1 MQITIE
7 CLTGSL
13 AGKAFYFDQAE
24 ITLGRGEN
32 VKKDIDFAD
41 TDLGV
46 SRNHGSLILRG
57 NRLYLNDQSRAGTI
71 VGGQRV
77 QGTTHEL
84 QPEDELQL
92 GGPNGPKLRVRFQV
106 VAKPVPPP
114 PLTPAP
120 PTTQPATPSTA
131 QTPPPQPPKPVPPPA
146 PPVQPI
152 VQNTMLQVPPPA
164 PPVQPIVQNTM
175 LQVPASATP
184 VPQTQPQGTFIQP
197 ESIAP
202 PIAQNT
208 MLQVPASAT
217 PVPQSPI
224 QPESIAPTL
233 IQVEGKVIQPP
244 FPGEVKPPVVP
255 NINAPEPLRPSSETM
270 MQTPRPIPPAGDA
283 TVFQTLPTP
292 IANDATQLQVPAQ
305 QGFQPPRAMPIPP
318 PIQPPVPLDATIFQ
332 AQVPSVPPP
341 DATQFQRPPVT
352 SGDTMFQYP
361 QANNQTVFQQ
371 QNLDTGQTILQEKPI
386 SWIPA
391 IIVGLL
397 VTAVVSFLVWFFV
410 FHR

>member
-46 SRNHGSLILRG
+46 SRNHGSLIVRG

-84 QPEDELQL
+84 KPEDELQL
-92 GGPNGPKLRVRFQV
+92 GSQNGPKLRVRFQV
-106 VAKPVPPP
+106 VAKPTAPPP
-114 PLTPAP
+114 PVTPAP
-120 PTTQPATPSTA
+120 PTTQPAIQPTA
-131 QTPPPQPPKPVPPPA
+131 QTPPPQSPKPIPVP
-146 PPVQPI
+146 V
-152 VQNTMLQVPPPA
+152 

-175 LQVPASATP
+175 LQVPASAIP
-184 VPQTQPQGTFIQP
+184 VLQT
-197 ESIAP
+197 
-202 PIAQNT
+202 
-208 MLQVPASAT
+208 
-217 PVPQSPI
+217 PI
-224 QPESIAPTL
+224 QPESMTPTL

-244 FPGEVKPPVVP
+244 LPGDVKPPLVS
-255 NINAPEPLRPSSETM
+255 NSNAPEPLRSSSEAK
-270 MQTPRPIPPAGDA
+270 MQPPRPIPPAGDA
-283 TVFQTLPTP
+283 TVFQTHPVP
-292 IANDATQLQVPAQ
+292 IANEATQLQVPAQ
-305 QGFQPPRAMPIPP
+305 EGFQPPRAMPIPP

-361 QANNQTVFQQ
+361 QANNQTVFQE

-391 IIVGLL
+391 IIVGVL

>member
-92 GGPNGPKLRVRFQV
+92 GGPSGPKLRVRFQV
-106 VAKPVPPP
+106 VAKPAVPPP

-120 PTTQPATPSTA
+120 PTKPTA
-131 QTPPPQPPKPVPPPA
+131 QTPPPQPPKPVPTPA
-146 PPVQPI
+146 APVQPI
-152 VQNTMLQVPPPA
+152 AQNTMLQVP
-164 PPVQPIVQNTM
+164 T
-175 LQVPASATP
+175 SATP
-184 VPQTQPQGTFIQP
+184 VPQPQGTFIQS

-244 FPGEVKPPVVP
+244 VPGQVKPPVVP
-255 NINAPEPLRPSSETM
+255 NINAPEPLRPSSEA
-270 MQTPRPIPPAGDA
+270 PIPPAGDA
-283 TVFQTLPTP
+283 TVFQTRPAP

-305 QGFQPPRAMPIPP
+305 EGFQPPRAMPIPP

-341 DATQFQRPPVT
+341 DATQFQRPPVM

-361 QANNQTVFQQ
+361 QANNQTVFQE

-397 VTAVVSFLVWFFV
+397 VTVVVSFLVWFFV